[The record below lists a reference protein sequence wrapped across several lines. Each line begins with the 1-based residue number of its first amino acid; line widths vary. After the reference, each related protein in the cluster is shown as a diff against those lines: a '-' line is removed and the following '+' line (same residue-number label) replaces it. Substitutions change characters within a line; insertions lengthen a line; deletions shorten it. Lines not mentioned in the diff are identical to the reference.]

1 MEDLSGI
8 DWEDA
13 FENGGYIENGSAYP
27 DLWAKRA
34 AEFRSRHADRMT
46 EVAYG
51 EASREKIDLFRPE
64 GASKGLVVFVH
75 GGYWLKFSKDM
86 WSHLAQ
92 GALAQGWTVALPGYT
107 LAPENSIP
115 GIAQQIARAIDH
127 AAGLVE
133 GPIHLV
139 GHSAGGHLVTR
150 SVSEGSALSD
160 ETAARIRRVIS
171 VSGVHDLRPLQ
182 MHSMNARLGI
192 TPEIAA
198 SESPALLKLRPGVKV
213 TVWVG
218 AAERPE
224 FLRQSSLLAEHWPEA
239 DLVAAYGRHHFDVI
253 EELSDPSSALV
264 TALLSTD

>member
-13 FENGGYIENGSAYP
+13 FENGGYIENGSSYP

-34 AEFRSRHADRMT
+34 AEFRSRHADRMS

-51 EASREKIDLFRPE
+51 DAPREKIDLFRPE

-115 GIAQQIARAIDH
+115 GIAQQIYKRFK
-127 AAGLVE
+127 E
-133 GPIHLV
+133 G
-139 GHSAGGHLVTR
+139 
-150 SVSEGSALSD
+150 
-160 ETAARIRRVIS
+160 
-171 VSGVHDLRPLQ
+171 
-182 MHSMNARLGI
+182 NARNPAFATFGPFVSYLEQRCLGI
-192 TPEIAA
+192 IAQ
-198 SESPALLKLRPGVKV
+198 SKL
-213 TVWVG
+213 
-218 AAERPE
+218 
-224 FLRQSSLLAEHWPEA
+224 
-239 DLVAAYGRHHFDVI
+239 
-253 EELSDPSSALV
+253 
-264 TALLSTD
+264 